1 MSRYEGGLDPW
12 SRALGW
18 WGDKGASARVELYTR
33 WTFHCVALIQL
44 LAVAG
49 PVALSDGPGAPRAVL
64 ATLLA
69 LHSGL
74 TALTCSRA
82 LGSLLDHR
90 EPPMRLV
97 AAHVALS
104 GLVVVVAVTL
114 ARAGTDPAQRSM
126 AVAVA
131 LGPVIFGPMAP
142 ALVARPGRVAQLVL
156 SFSVALV
163 LLMSALSLPWQQTV
177 VLGTASLGGGLLMA
191 FSSRFS
197 VWLLAVVLELES
209 ARVTQARLAVA
220 EERLRIGRDLH
231 DVMGRN
237 LTVIALKGELAVQLA
252 RRGSPAAVAQM
263 VEVQR
268 IARDSHREIR
278 EVVRGYR
285 VADLH
290 AELIGAGE
298 VLRAAGIDCGIE
310 DGCVDVLPEATAAQ
324 LGWVIREGTTNVL
337 RHADADRCTIRLRQ
351 VAATGGRVWELV
363 MENDGARPG
372 QGAGQDGSGPAGPA
386 VREGSGLAGLRE
398 RLAGQGGVIRAE
410 RQPRG
415 VFRLTVRIP
424 VTPTETVGASAA
436 PAASVEASVTPVA
449 RPPAPVEAS
458 VTPVASPPAP
468 VEAPATSPVVEP
480 RPAPV
485 AAAGAAVTEARA
497 EAGAGATGSGAS
509 SRPSGAGFLRVLGG
523 SLASW
528 LARRPF
534 REAGNGTHLLA
545 HSSDT
550 RQMITVL
557 AVLEIVAAFLVSLMI
572 PPVLRPYHAVC
583 EVLLLLTAL
592 GAVAATARHPH
603 LVSDAQVVLRTGLLG
618 ELVLPREA
626 VRSASRVL
634 RTVPGRGLRP
644 VAGDDRAVA
653 CSVGG
658 TVDVCLRLDPPVVV
672 DLGESGV
679 VAAGTVYASVDSPEA
694 FLRALRM
701 SDVPRRAPHAVDERP

>member
-209 ARVTQARLAVA
+209 ARVNPGPAGGGRGTAADRQGPARCDGKEPDGDRPQGRAGRAVGAARL
-220 EERLRIGRDLH
+220 
-231 DVMGRN
+231 
-237 LTVIALKGELAVQLA
+237 
-252 RRGSPAAVAQM
+252 
-263 VEVQR
+263 
-268 IARDSHREIR
+268 
-278 EVVRGYR
+278 
-285 VADLH
+285 
-290 AELIGAGE
+290 
-298 VLRAAGIDCGIE
+298 
-310 DGCVDVLPEATAAQ
+310 
-324 LGWVIREGTTNVL
+324 
-337 RHADADRCTIRLRQ
+337 
-351 VAATGGRVWELV
+351 TGGRGA
-363 MENDGARPG
+363 DGR
-372 QGAGQDGSGPAGPA
+372 
-386 VREGSGLAGLRE
+386 
-398 RLAGQGGVIRAE
+398 
-410 RQPRG
+410 
-415 VFRLTVRIP
+415 
-424 VTPTETVGASAA
+424 
-436 PAASVEASVTPVA
+436 
-449 RPPAPVEAS
+449 
-458 VTPVASPPAP
+458 
-468 VEAPATSPVVEP
+468 
-480 RPAPV
+480 
-485 AAAGAAVTEARA
+485 GAAH
-497 EAGAGATGSGAS
+497 
-509 SRPSGAGFLRVLGG
+509 RP
-523 SLASW
+523 
-528 LARRPF
+528 
-534 REAGNGTHLLA
+534 
-545 HSSDT
+545 
-550 RQMITVL
+550 
-557 AVLEIVAAFLVSLMI
+557 
-572 PPVLRPYHAVC
+572 
-583 EVLLLLTAL
+583 
-592 GAVAATARHPH
+592 
-603 LVSDAQVVLRTGLLG
+603 
-618 ELVLPREA
+618 
-626 VRSASRVL
+626 
-634 RTVPGRGLRP
+634 
-644 VAGDDRAVA
+644 
-653 CSVGG
+653 
-658 TVDVCLRLDPPVVV
+658 
-672 DLGESGV
+672 
-679 VAAGTVYASVDSPEA
+679 
-694 FLRALRM
+694 
-701 SDVPRRAPHAVDERP
+701 